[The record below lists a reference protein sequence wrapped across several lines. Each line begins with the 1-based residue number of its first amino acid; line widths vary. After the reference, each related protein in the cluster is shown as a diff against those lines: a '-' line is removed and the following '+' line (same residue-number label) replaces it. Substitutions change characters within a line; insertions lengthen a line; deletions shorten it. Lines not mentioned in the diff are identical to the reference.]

1 MRFSPG
7 LLLLLPLLSPLAH
20 AELVDDVN
28 DRGELRIALEA
39 THPPFNFKEGDKL
52 TGFEVEL
59 GEQLAKEMDVRPS
72 FITTD
77 DTDLLQGVESGKYDV
92 AINHIAMTAELRDR
106 FDFSESYNQAP
117 DLAIPFQKGNP
128 AFKASLDKALER
140 VKADGRLKALS
151 HKWLE
156 GDAQ

>member
-1 MRFSPG
+1 MRFVPG
-7 LLLLLPLLSPLAH
+7 LVLLLPLLSPLAH
-20 AELVDDVN
+20 AELIDDVF

-39 THPPFNFKEGDKL
+39 NTPPYNFKDGDKL

-59 GEQLAKEMDVRPS
+59 GEQLAKEMEVRPS
-72 FITTD
+72 FITVD
-77 DTDLLQGVESGKYDV
+77 DADLLPGVESGKFDV

-156 GDAQ
+156 SDAQ

>member
-7 LLLLLPLLSPLAH
+7 LLLLLPLMSPLAH
-20 AELVDDVN
+20 AELIDDVF

-39 THPPFNFKEGDKL
+39 NTPPFNFKDGEKL

-77 DTDLLQGVESGKYDV
+77 DSRHAARRGKRQVRRGHQPYRYDCRV
-92 AINHIAMTAELRDR
+92 AGSVR
-106 FDFSESYNQAP
+106 FQ
-117 DLAIPFQKGNP
+117 
-128 AFKASLDKALER
+128 
-140 VKADGRLKALS
+140 
-151 HKWLE
+151 
-156 GDAQ
+156 